1 MKNVDAGRPSQA
13 TFVAFSGFVGQH
25 CNENVVWMDSA
36 AFDVLCVCEAV
47 EDVFR
52 ILLGGPLG
60 VPPPYDG
67 FRLVGVPPPYDGMQL
82 AVGGGG
88 CVVGVPPPY
97 DGFRLVG
104 VPPPY
109 DGMQLAV
116 DVFWVDDSDF
126 CGGEFAKIA
135 DECCQGHSF
144 AFSIDSFARE

>member
-1 MKNVDAGRPSQA
+1 MKNVDVGRPREA

-25 CNENVVWMDSA
+25 CNENAVWMDSA

-52 ILLGGPLG
+52 VMLG
-60 VPPPYDG
+60 VP
-67 FRLVGVPPPYDGMQL
+67 L
-82 AVGGGG
+82 
-88 CVVGVPPPY
+88 
-97 DGFRLVG
+97 G

-135 DECCQGHSF
+135 DECG
-144 AFSIDSFARE
+144 

>member
-1 MKNVDAGRPSQA
+1 LKNVDAGRPSQA

-52 ILLGGPLG
+52 VLLGGPLG

-67 FRLVGVPPPYDGMQL
+67 MQL
-82 AVGGGG
+82 AVGDGG

-97 DGFRLVG
+97 DGFRLVVLVG

-126 CGGEFAKIA
+126 CSGEFAKIA
-135 DECCQGHSF
+135 DECSQGHSF